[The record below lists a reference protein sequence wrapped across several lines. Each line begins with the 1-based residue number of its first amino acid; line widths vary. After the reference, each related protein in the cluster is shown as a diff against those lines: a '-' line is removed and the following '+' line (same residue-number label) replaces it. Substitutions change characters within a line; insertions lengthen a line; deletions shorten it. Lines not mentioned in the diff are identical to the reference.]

1 MDNDIEFKT
10 ILQENELK
18 FNKYITSRHILGYA
32 PLDVENYHL
41 VRAACFLDEVEVC
54 FSREG
59 VVDRYLS
66 WHKDLL
72 TRGTTDDTFNAK
84 PFYWYLLNLAFLY
97 SLYMPVDD
105 HIRQKLYTALY
116 GSSNKSIDFSELIK
130 KHANKL
136 EQFFKGPISLVMIN
150 IITPT
155 RLMKTPIDNAIP
167 LTALLDYILNI
178 NGCNADGERALNK
191 LCESSLYPDTFIVDT
206 FYDFVLKNYVGK
218 EKLVENIIHSKDADS
233 SIAKKYDAL
242 MRVKEFRDSC
252 DKDVSEEY
260 LLRMFEEALLLGE
273 YDNIIKVENI
283 DNTAIIDDYD
293 AEDEDDDYEDNDDDY
308 DAEDEDDDY
317 EDNDDDYDDED
328 NDEDEEIIDDIIV
341 EDIVNDG
348 RFIVEDV

>member
-1 MDNDIEFKT
+1 MDNDIDFKT
-10 ILQENELK
+10 ILQESELK
-18 FNKYITSRHILGYA
+18 FNKYTTSRHILGYT

-41 VRAACFLDEVEVC
+41 VRAACFLDEVEIC

-72 TRGTTDDTFNAK
+72 TRGTTNDTFNAM
-84 PFYWYLLNLAFLY
+84 PFYWYLINLTFLY

-105 HIRQKLYTALY
+105 QIRQKLYTALY

-136 EQFFKGPISLVMIN
+136 EQFFKGPISSVMIN

-155 RLMKTPIDNAIP
+155 RLVKTPINNTIP
-167 LTALLDYILNI
+167 ITALLDYILNI
-178 NGCNADGERALNK
+178 NGCNTGGERALNK
-191 LCESSLYPDTFIVDT
+191 LCEGALYPDTYITDT

-218 EKLVENIIHSKDADS
+218 DKLVESMLHSEDVGS
-233 SIAKKYDAL
+233 SMTKKYDAL

-252 DKDVSEEY
+252 DEDVSDEY

-273 YDNIIKVENI
+273 YDNNNINVENI
-283 DNTAIIDDYD
+283 DTTDISDDED
-293 AEDEDDDYEDNDDDY
+293 VDNDEDEDEDDDED
-308 DAEDEDDDY
+308 DEDDD
-317 EDNDDDYDDED
+317 EDEEDDED
-328 NDEDEEIIDDIIV
+328 IIDDIIV
-341 EDIVNDG
+341 ENIIDDG
-348 RFIVEDV
+348 RFIVEEI